1 MTLAREAPPPPPPR
15 ISAVSREVL
24 VVGGGVGGC
33 QAALDLANA
42 GFKVYLA
49 ETSLSIGGT
58 MAQLDKTFPTL
69 DCSICILGPKLV
81 EVAAHPDIEL
91 LTYATLEGIAGEA
104 GHFEVDL
111 VIKPRYV
118 NMSKCVGCGTC
129 ATVCPVIV
137 PSRWNLGLKP
147 RKCIRIIF
155 AQAVPLRATIERE
168 YCIDCQMCV
177 KACEHQAINL
187 LYKPTSRRLTVGAI
201 VLATGARPFDPAIKS
216 EYGYGRLGGVV
227 TSLEYERL
235 VCATGP
241 TQGSL
246 VTPAGRPA
254 QRVAFI
260 QCVGSR
266 DRRFLPYCSGFCCT
280 ASIKQA
286 MLALEHEPEA
296 AVTIFYNDIRTS
308 GKGFEELYQRAR
320 HAGVRFIKGLPGQI
334 REGEDG
340 GPVIFYEDQRSGEA
354 GAPGRGPGGAGRGA
368 GGPPGAPAVCG
379 PGPGER
385 RPGLLPGAPSR
396 AAAAGI
402 HGAGGVPGRHLP
414 GAPGYRRNGLPGER
428 RRGPGHQ
435 NVCGPGRKSWL
446 LQGEGQGPFRKAP
459 ALSLKL
465 PPHPDMGRVKGREGT
480 LSFSELKSRQIWKK
494 KFSST
499 ARKSPWKAGFCR
511 GPGAEAWSSPTPT
524 PGSAAA
530 WTTTWSGPRCGPLR
544 PGAGPP
550 CASTSGAW
558 GAAPGLT
565 ARAWKR
571 WRTWPRP

>member
-1 MTLAREAPPPPPPR
+1 MPPDKVLICNCPDLPVDGRELAAHLSREGLEVRLAPPLCTPAGLEQGRALVAADPGVWLLAACGRERHPFFFQQLAGEALVLDLFAYGDLEAAAGAVTMALEAPTPPKRRVPT
-15 ISAVSREVL
+15 VSREVL
-24 VVGGGVGGC
+24 VIGGGVGGC

-91 LTYATLEGIAGEA
+91 LDYAALEGISGEA

-177 KACEHQAINL
+177 QACEHQAINL
-187 LYKPTSRRLTVGAI
+187 LYKPATRRLTVGAM
-201 VLATGARPFDPAIKS
+201 VLATGARPFDPTIKS
-216 EYGYGRLGGVV
+216 EYGYGRISGVV

-254 QRVAFI
+254 HRVAFI

-286 MLALEHEPEA
+286 MLALEHEPGA

-320 HAGVRFIKGLPGQI
+320 QAGVRFIKGLPGQI
-334 REGEDG
+334 REGEGG
-340 GPVIFYEDQRSGEA
+340 GPVIFYEDQRSGRRERLAVDLAVLAVGLEA
-354 GAPGRGPGGAGRGA
+354 PREVLPFEGPAPERDALGFYRGRHPVLHPLESTVPGVFLAGTCQGPRDIAET
-368 GGPPGAPAVCG
+368 VCQG
-379 PGPGER
+379 SG
-385 RPGLLPGAPSR
+385 
-396 AAAAGI
+396 AAARVIRMFAGLVGDI
-402 HGAGGVPGRHLP
+402 QGGG
-414 GAPGYRRNGLPGER
+414 
-428 RRGPGHQ
+428 
-435 NVCGPGRKSWL
+435 
-446 LQGEGQGPFRKAP
+446 
-459 ALSLKL
+459 
-465 PPHPDMGRVKGREGT
+465 
-480 LSFSELKSRQIWKK
+480 
-494 KFSST
+494 
-499 ARKSPWKAGFCR
+499 
-511 GPGAEAWSSPTPT
+511 
-524 PGSAAA
+524 
-530 WTTTWSGPRCGPLR
+530 
-544 PGAGPP
+544 
-550 CASTSGAW
+550 
-558 GAAPGLT
+558 
-565 ARAWKR
+565 
-571 WRTWPRP
+571 

>member
-1 MTLAREAPPPPPPR
+1 MSRDSILICTCPDWPVPAPELAAHLTQEGLSVHLAEPLCTPAGLAEGQARLAGASGSWLVAACGRERHPFFFQQLAPGALVLDLFEYADLAAAAGAVILAKAAPPPLPPPGP
-15 ISAVSREVL
+15 AVSREVL

-49 ETSLSIGGT
+49 EESLSIGGT

-91 LTYATLEGIAGEA
+91 LTYAQLKSIAGEA
-104 GHFEVDL
+104 GGFEVDL
-111 VIKPRYV
+111 VLKPRYV
-118 NMSKCVGCGTC
+118 NMSKCVGCGSC
-129 ATVCPVIV
+129 ASVCPVIV

-168 YCIDCQMCV
+168 YCMDCEMCV

-187 LYKPTSRRLTVGAI
+187 LYKPATRRLRVGAL

-216 EYGYGRLGGVV
+216 EYGYGRLPGVL

-254 QRVAFI
+254 RKIAFI

-266 DRRFLPYCSGFCCT
+266 DRRFLPYCSVFCCT

-296 AVTIFYNDIRTS
+296 EVTIFYNDIRTS
-308 GKGFEELYQRAR
+308 GRGFEELYQRAR
-320 HAGVRFIKGLPGQI
+320 LSGVRFIKGLPGRI
-334 REGEDG
+334 KAGVDG
-340 GPVIFYEDQRSGEA
+340 GLVISYEDQQT
-354 GAPGRGPGGAGRGA
+354 GARQRYAVDLAVLAVGLQPPRESLPFVGA
-368 GGPPGAPAVCG
+368 APARDALGFYKGRHPVLQ
-379 PGPGER
+379 PLE
-385 RPGLLPGAPSR
+385 ST
-396 AAAAGI
+396 
-402 HGAGGVPGRHLP
+402 VPGVFLA
-414 GAPGYRRNGLPGER
+414 GT
-428 RRGPGHQ
+428 
-435 NVCGPGRKSWL
+435 C
-446 LQGEGQGPFRKAP
+446 QGPR
-459 ALSLKL
+459 
-465 PPHPDMGRVKGREGT
+465 D
-480 LSFSELKSRQIWKK
+480 I
-494 KFSST
+494 
-499 ARKSPWKAGFCR
+499 
-511 GPGAEAWSSPTPT
+511 AETVCQ
-524 PGSAAA
+524 GSAAA
-530 WTTTWSGPRCGPLR
+530 ARVIRML
-544 PGAGPP
+544 AGL
-550 CASTSGAW
+550 AGS
-558 GAAPGLT
+558 
-565 ARAWKR
+565 
-571 WRTWPRP
+571 